1 MVLQIQL
8 KNTTW
13 NSALHKR
20 ENKKA
25 KRVPV
30 TQLEVLLVF
39 SGSVLSQAERACTH
53 STYTVTSGTV
63 FTKHPV
69 ALIIRIYKRQQKKK
83 KTQTHCEYRSCKER
97 LTDLGQSPGQKDTDQ
112 NRQTE
117 HDRDGA
123 LFGPRG
129 RWAHCRWGERE
140 RNRENWNWER
150 ERKMKIERV
159 YSLEGNVVRGW
170 LYLRW
175 LRDNGKQQD
184 LGEKPQC
191 QEW

>member
-69 ALIIRIYKRQQKKK
+69 ALLIRIYKRQQKEIKLRRIVNIGPVRKDWQTWDNHQDK
-83 KTQTHCEYRSCKER
+83 KTPKRRTRTDRLNMTEMGHYLDQGEDERIADEGRERETERIETEREKER
-97 LTDLGQSPGQKDTDQ
+97 W
-112 NRQTE
+112 R
-117 HDRDGA
+117 
-123 LFGPRG
+123 
-129 RWAHCRWGERE
+129 
-140 RNRENWNWER
+140 
-150 ERKMKIERV
+150 
-159 YSLEGNVVRGW
+159 
-170 LYLRW
+170 
-175 LRDNGKQQD
+175 
-184 LGEKPQC
+184 
-191 QEW
+191 